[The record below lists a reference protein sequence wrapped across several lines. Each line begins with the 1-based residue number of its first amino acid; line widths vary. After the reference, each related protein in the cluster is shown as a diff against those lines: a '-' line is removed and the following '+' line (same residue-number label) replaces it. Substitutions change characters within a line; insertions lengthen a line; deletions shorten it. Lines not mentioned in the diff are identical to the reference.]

1 MNLNFLKYSF
11 FIVFFQFALNIHAQ
25 QVISI
30 NPTFATANDNN
41 VIITFDASQG
51 NAGLLGQTTI
61 YAHTGVITNLST
73 SPSDWKYVLTNWT
86 TNLPKALLTR
96 VGTSNSYTLNIG
108 NIKTFYGVPANEAVL
123 KLAFV
128 FRNSDGSK
136 TGKTTAGGDIFVDIN
151 QGVFQ
156 VKLNTPVK
164 ASFYNLSDNISISG
178 GASVKCNQKIFG
190 NGTLLKSV
198 TNDSA
203 IVHSSLFSALGSGRI
218 NLVLEGDNGTTKAYD
233 TIYIMQRQSPPIVS
247 APSGIVDGINY
258 VNDTTVTFQLFAPYK
273 NYVYLIGDFNNWE
286 YLPQHQMNKTPD
298 GQRYWITL
306 TGLIPGKEYGFQYSI
321 DDAQLKVADVYA
333 DKVLDP
339 YNDKWISASTYPN
352 LMPYPVGKTTEV
364 ASVFQ
369 TKQTPYVWTSNTFVK
384 PRLDQLVVYELLLR
398 DFIGTHDFKTLKDTI
413 SYFKRAGINCVQLM
427 PVMEFEGNESWG
439 YNPMFFFAPDKYYGS
454 KNDMKAFVDEC
465 HKNGI
470 AVVLDI
476 ALNHSFGQNPQVR
489 MYFDPSAGPYGQPTS
504 QNPWFNQVDKHPFG
518 VGYDYNH
525 EAQPTKDFT
534 DRVIKY
540 WITEFKVD
548 GYRFDLSKG
557 FTQKNTLG
565 NVSAWSA
572 YDQTRVDIWKR
583 IRSEIVKYS
592 PNAYLILEHL
602 GDNSEE
608 QALAAEGFVLWG
620 KMTENYAEA
629 MMGYNNSKANLS
641 WGNYKARSFTFPNL
655 ITYAES
661 HDEERVMYSC
671 LTFGGTSGSYSTKDV
686 NTALRRVAAYHA
698 LLLPLKGPKMLWQG
712 GELGYEVSINST
724 SDKTGPRP
732 FRWNYLT
739 SAPRVQVLEEVG
751 KIARLKQHVS
761 FTSDNY
767 VYDVA
772 GTGKILKVSHDS
784 MNSVIVGNFDLTS
797 LNMTPGFQHTGWWFN
812 YISGDSVNVTSTSQV
827 VPLQPG
833 AFAIYTDKNLNAKK
847 SEPVG
852 LANNSFANTLS
863 IFPNPAKHE
872 FILQSSMFP
881 IESYEIYDLK
891 GKVILAEELNT
902 KETQLFVKSAQMS
915 SGIYFVRIHAGES
928 TATIKLQID

>member
-1 MNLNFLKYSF
+1 MNLNFLRNF
-11 FIVFFQFALNIHAQ
+11 FLIAIFLFALNLQAQ
-25 QVISI
+25 QIISI

-41 VIITFDASQG
+41 VSITFDASQG

-96 VGTSNSYTLNIG
+96 VGTSNTYTLNIG
-108 NIKTFYGVPANEAVL
+108 NIRTFYGVPANEAVL

-128 FRNSDGSK
+128 FRNADGSK

-156 VKLNTPVK
+156 VKLNTPIK
-164 ASFYNLSDNISISG
+164 ASFYNLADNISLSG
-178 GASVKCNQKIFG
+178 SASVKCNLKIFG

-203 IVHSSLFSALGSGRI
+203 ISHSSLFSAMGSGRI
-218 NLVLEGDNGTTKAYD
+218 NLVLEGDNGSTKAYD
-233 TIYIMQRQSPPIVS
+233 TIYIMQRQSSPIVAS
-247 APSGIVDGINY
+247 PIGIVDGINY
-258 VNDTTVTFQLFAPYK
+258 VNDSTVTLQLYAPYK

-298 GQRYWITL
+298 GLRYWITL
-306 TGLIPGKEYGFQYSI
+306 TGLTPGKEYGFQYSI
-321 DDAQLKVADVYA
+321 DDVQLKVADVYA

-339 YNDKWISASTYPN
+339 YNDKWIPATTYPN

-369 TKQTPYVWTSNTFVK
+369 TKQTPYVWTSNSYVK

-427 PVMEFEGNESWG
+427 PIMEFEGNESWG
-439 YNPMFFFAPDKYYGS
+439 YNPMFFFAPDKYYGT
-454 KNDMKAFVDEC
+454 KNDMKAFIDEC

-525 EAQPTKDFT
+525 ENQPTKDFT

-572 YDQTRVDIWKR
+572 YDQSRVDIWKR

-671 LTFGGTSGSYSTKDV
+671 LTYGGSNGSYSTKDV

-712 GELGYEVSINST
+712 GEMGYEVSINST

-784 MNSVIVGNFDLTS
+784 MNTVIVGNFDLIS
-797 LNMTPGFQHTGWWFN
+797 LNMTPGFQRTGWWYN
-812 YISGDSVNVTSTSQV
+812 YISGDSINVTSTTQV

-833 AFAIYTDKNLNAKK
+833 AFLIYTDKNLNAKK

-852 LANNSFANTLS
+852 LTENNFLSTLS
-863 IFPNPAKHE
+863 VFPNPAKDQ
-872 FILQSSMFP
+872 FILQSSKYP
-881 IESYEIYDLK
+881 IDSYEIYDLN
-891 GKVILAEELNT
+891 GKIILSEELNS
-902 KETQLFVKSAQMS
+902 KDTQHSVNSIQMS
-915 SGIYFVRIHAGES
+915 SGIYFVRIFAGES
-928 TATIKLQID
+928 VGTIKMVID